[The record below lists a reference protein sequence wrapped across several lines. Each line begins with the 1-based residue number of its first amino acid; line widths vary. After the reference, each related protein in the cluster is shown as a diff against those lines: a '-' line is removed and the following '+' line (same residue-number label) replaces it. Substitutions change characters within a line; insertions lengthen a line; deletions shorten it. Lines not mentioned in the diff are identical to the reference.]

1 MPYNDYPQAATNNAK
16 RAIKHR
22 EDNGSDCGTPV
33 GWETAR
39 ILANRETISHDRT
52 VRAYSFLS
60 RAKTYDQGKYTD
72 ADGNEICGSVMYD
85 AWGGDAM
92 LDWAKRKY
100 EEMENKNM
108 PAETERRTYKIEVRA
123 QPESRVIEG
132 YAAVFDTPTDMGWYV
147 EEVAKGAFDDADD
160 TDVVALFNHD
170 ANYPLART
178 SNSTLTLKVDEKGLF
193 YSFKVPDTSFGNDLL
208 EMVRS
213 GLISQSSFAFT
224 IRKDTWTNEYEAN
237 VKPRRRI
244 EEVDV
249 LFDVSPVTYPAYK
262 ETSATARALQD
273 IRTAPQ
279 GVCDKDFPQLI
290 ADIIELS
297 KKA

>member
-108 PAETERRTYKIEVRA
+108 PVETERRTYKIEVRA

-132 YAAVFDTPTDMGWYV
+132 YAAVFETPTDMGNYL
-147 EEVAKGAFDDADD
+147 EEIASGAFDGADD
-160 TDVVALFNHD
+160 KDVVALFNHD

-178 SNSTLTLKVDEKGLF
+178 SNGTLELASDARGLF
-193 YSFKVPDTSFGNDLL
+193 YRFEAPDTTFGNDLL
-208 EMVRS
+208 KMVRS
-213 GLISQSSFAFT
+213 GLIAQSSFAFT
-224 IRKDTWTNEYEAN
+224 IRKDNWMQEAGM
-237 VKPRRRI
+237 KPKRRI
-244 EEVDV
+244 EQVDM

-262 ETSATARALQD
+262 ETSVTARALQN